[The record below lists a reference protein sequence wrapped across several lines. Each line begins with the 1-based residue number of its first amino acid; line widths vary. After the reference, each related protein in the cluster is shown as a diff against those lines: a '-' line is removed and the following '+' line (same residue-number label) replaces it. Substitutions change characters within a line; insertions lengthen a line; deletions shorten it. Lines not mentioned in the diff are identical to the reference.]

1 MKAISN
7 NYFIAGLATVTIAAM
22 AVAGPAFAQHAGF
35 SLISPDEAAAS
46 DGALAAHGGKAPFE
60 AKAFDPMAP
69 QIIVITPKID
79 HPTHPPLDVRV
90 EAHTQ
95 ASLGVNRSSLKV
107 RYGFFK
113 VDVTERL
120 LKYGQWQGNA
130 FVVSG
135 ADVPPGN
142 HVFFVSIADT
152 AGHEGVAAMKVIVL
166 PH

>member
-1 MKAISN
+1 M
-7 NYFIAGLATVTIAAM
+7 AGLAGGVLVAAVL
-22 AVAGPAFAQHAGF
+22 AHQASAQNAAF
-35 SLISPDEAAAS
+35 SLISPDEASAS
-46 DGALAAHGGKAPFE
+46 DGALAAHGGKLPFE

-69 QIIVITPKID
+69 QIVVITPKID

-95 ASLGVNRSSLKV
+95 ASLGVNRASLKV

-130 FVVSG
+130 FIVSG

-142 HVFFVSIADT
+142 HVFYVSIADS
-152 AGHEGVAAMKVIVL
+152 AGHEGQATMKVVVL